1 MGFSTVSAYVIGGVT
16 MLVLLGISVWIANLI
31 RFKIGDNRTDVVKR
45 RVWFWVLAIL
55 VPLVTFA
62 ITYFVT
68 YSNLKV
74 PTQKDQYFNA
84 MCISAA
90 VFFFAYILLG
100 VVLSLAFKKSKIGD
114 WFKF

>member
-1 MGFSTVSAYVIGGVT
+1 
-16 MLVLLGISVWIANLI
+16 MLVLLVIAAVIANAI
-31 RFKIGDNRTDVVKR
+31 KFQIGDNRTDITKR
-45 RVWFWVLAIL
+45 RVWFWILAVL
-55 VPLVTFA
+55 VPIVTFA

-68 YSNLKV
+68 YKGLRV

-90 VFFFAYILLG
+90 VFFVVYIVLG
-100 VVLSLAFKKSKIGD
+100 VVLSLMNKKGKMGD